1 MPKTDVGKHLAA
13 VVAPFKSD
21 LSLDEHALRRVCRHV
36 LELGGIDALVVNA
49 HASEVDS
56 MTTEERVRM
65 VEVAGEESRAKN
77 RKIVS
82 GVVPFPGS
90 NAGAVATARAM
101 EKAGADSL
109 LLLGPGWF
117 TWGVQML
124 PEVVE
129 TYVRDV
135 ASAVS
140 VPVLYFVAGD
150 YTGIKYTPEL
160 VQRICSVDNVVGIKD
175 TMWTPQGFDANLK
188 AIRGLG
194 KPMEVL
200 TGNDTCL
207 YENFLSGAD
216 GTLLILHCLLGAP
229 IMEMFDAVKKGDTGR
244 GLNIHRTYER
254 LVELLFQPPM
264 IRMPSKMKYALS
276 LIGVLPEATTR
287 PPVPPPSD
295 EEKEAI
301 RAEMERLGFF
311 DAKTAAAKGS

>member
-13 VVAPFKSD
+13 LVAPFKSD

-56 MTTEERVRM
+56 MTSEERVRM
-65 VEVAGEESRAKN
+65 VEVVGDEARAKN
-77 RKIVS
+77 RKVVS

-175 TMWTPQGFDANLK
+175 TMWTPHGFDANLK

-194 KPMEVL
+194 KPMKVL

-229 IMEMFDAVKKGDTGR
+229 ILEMFDAVKKGDTGR
-244 GLNIHRTYER
+244 GLNIHKTYER

-301 RAEMERLGFF
+301 RTEMEHLGMIGSQ
-311 DAKTAAAKGS
+311 AVAAGGH

>member
-1 MPKTDVGKHLAA
+1 MPKTDVGKHMAA

-56 MTTEERVRM
+56 MTSEDRVRM
-65 VEVAGEESRAKN
+65 VEVVGEEARAKN
-77 RKIVS
+77 RKVVS

-188 AIRGLG
+188 AIRELG
-194 KPMEVL
+194 KPTVVL

-229 IMEMFDAVKKGDTGR
+229 ILEMFDAVKKGDTGR
-244 GLNIHRTYER
+244 GLDIHRTYER

-264 IRMPSKMKYALS
+264 IRMPSKMKYALG

-301 RAEMERLGFF
+301 RSEMERLGLIGSQ
-311 DAKTAAAKGS
+311 AAAAGGH

>member
-1 MPKTDVGKHLAA
+1 MQKIAVGKHLAA

-21 LSLDEHALRRVCRHV
+21 LSLDERSLRSVCQHV

-56 MTTEERVRM
+56 MTMEERVHM
-65 VEVAGEESRAKN
+65 VEIAGEEARAKN
-77 RKIVS
+77 RKVVS

-124 PEVVE
+124 PDVVE
-129 TYVRDV
+129 AYVRDV
-135 ASAVS
+135 ASSVS
-140 VPVLYFVAGD
+140 VPVLYFVAGE

-160 VQRICSVDNVVGIKD
+160 VQKICSVDNVVGIKD
-175 TMWTPQGFDANLK
+175 TMWTPDGFDANLK

-194 KPMEVL
+194 KSMDVL

-207 YENFLSGAD
+207 YQNFLSGAD

-229 IMEMFDAVKKGDTGR
+229 ILEMFDAVKKGDTER

-301 RAEMERLGFF
+301 RTEMERLGL
-311 DAKTAAAKGS
+311 TGSQAAVAGGH

>member
-1 MPKTDVGKHLAA
+1 MPKIAVGKHLAA
-13 VVAPFKSD
+13 VVAPFKTD
-21 LSLDEHALRRVCRHV
+21 LSLDERSLRSVCRHV
-36 LELGGIDALVVNA
+36 LELVGIDALVVNA

-56 MTTEERVRM
+56 MTMEERVQM
-65 VEVAGEESRAKN
+65 VEIVGEEARAKN
-77 RKIVS
+77 RKVVS

-101 EKAGADSL
+101 EKAGADLL

-124 PEVVE
+124 PDVVE

-135 ASAVS
+135 ASSVS
-140 VPVLYFVAGD
+140 IPVLYFVAGE

-160 VQRICSVDNVVGIKD
+160 VQKICSVDNVVGIKD
-175 TMWTPQGFDANLK
+175 TMWTPHGFDANLK

-207 YENFLSGAD
+207 YQNFLSGAD

-229 IMEMFDAVKKGDTGR
+229 ILEMFDAVKKGDTER
-244 GLNIHRTYER
+244 GLKIHRTYER

-311 DAKTAAAKGS
+311 SAKAAAAKGS